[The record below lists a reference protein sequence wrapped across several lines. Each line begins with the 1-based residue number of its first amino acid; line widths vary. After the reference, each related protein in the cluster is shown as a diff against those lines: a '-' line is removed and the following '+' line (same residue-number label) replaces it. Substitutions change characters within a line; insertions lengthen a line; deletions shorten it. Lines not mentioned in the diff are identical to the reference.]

1 MKNNNKKVLTVVYVG
16 ALILLL
22 FSTAVI
28 PGLNSKNQY
37 VSIGAGCVG
46 LLSILFGYFYLKY
59 AFYKEDEFGLFS
71 FDDLKEPETELDY
84 NPDFLRKQLKQNKT
98 KRKPKPTNR
107 KQKTPA

>member
-1 MKNNNKKVLTVVYVG
+1 MKNNNKKVLTAVYVG
-16 ALILLL
+16 AFIFLL
-22 FSTAVI
+22 FTTAVI

-37 VSIGAGCVG
+37 VSIGAGCIG

-59 AFYKEDEFGLFS
+59 VFYKEDEFDLFS

-84 NPDFLRKQLKQNKT
+84 NPDFLRKQLKQT
-98 KRKPKPTNR
+98 KRKPKTNHR